1 MRIRGRLS
9 SRLGV
14 VWAVAF
20 AVCGVCMVQGDA
32 RAAAP
37 SRGTGINRALPA
49 GARISGTREAK
60 EAAPKPIAK
69 GENGLAGKTQMADWS
84 AANTG
89 DAWRIL
95 DKNEVTCEAFVTG
108 SWANL
113 ADGKMTAR
121 DFQMVSPP
129 DLGAALGLA
138 TVYGPDTAGWFV
150 AGGRRVHVQT
160 TDAKR
165 NNTTLSYESLARLGW
180 AAGVA
185 RDARPCARILWGKGI
200 LGSSM
205 PLETFCAKAVEK
217 APRTGAWLVAGL
229 AEFSTLRGRALERSP
244 VGASIHSMSASGN
257 GERPVFQTASA
268 ENRRAL
274 FVTLILDSKGSSE
287 AARSLAGRFLPP
299 DASVV
304 SPSGFLL
311 RTQYACFAP
320 PGPHIDP
327 TKPFQAIWNAH
338 NRTQVLDLPHVTTV
352 REALEGTRIT
362 KAYVSVY
369 AISAVVPYAL
379 YQKPELMDPTEKD
392 PSILIEQRLATANTP
407 LGEPVYERA
416 RILLRKPVAEAILR
430 ISRRARE
437 QGYRLKIYDAY
448 RPLSVSQR
456 LYAKHPDVRYLAAPN
471 VGSRHNRGA
480 ALDLTLTDAE
490 GSEIEMPSDYL
501 TFDTRSHRN
510 SPGMTAAARKNM
522 ELLTSL
528 MATERFTTINEE
540 WWHYDAPNWE
550 QYPVMDEPLWP
561 EGEPAAQ
568 SANGKR
574 PHKP

>member
-1 MRIRGRLS
+1 MIRSRTGLLS
-9 SRLGV
+9 PV
-14 VWAVAF
+14 VLILLF
-20 AVCGVCMVQGDA
+20 AIGGVCLAQEV

-37 SRGTGINRALPA
+37 SRSTGTKGALPGGTRTGGTG
-49 GARISGTREAK
+49 GARQAGV
-60 EAAPKPIAK
+60 KPTAK
-69 GENGLAGKTQMADWS
+69 GKDGSAGKTQMADWS

-89 DAWRIL
+89 GAWQML
-95 DKNEVTCEAFVTG
+95 DRNEETCEAFLTG
-108 SWANL
+108 SWADL
-113 ADGKMTAR
+113 VSGKMTAR

-150 AGGRRVHVQT
+150 AGGRRVHVRT

-185 RDARPCARILWGKGI
+185 KDARPCARILWGKGI

-244 VGASIHSMSASGN
+244 AGAAIHSMSASGN
-257 GERPVFQTASA
+257 GERAFFQTASA

-274 FVTLILDSKGSSE
+274 FVALMLDSKGSSE
-287 AARSLAGRFLPP
+287 ATHSLAGRFFPP
-299 DASVV
+299 DAPVV

-311 RTQYACFAP
+311 RTHYACFAP
-320 PGPHIDP
+320 PGPQIDP

-338 NRTQVLDLPHVTTV
+338 NRTQVLNLPHVTTV

-369 AISAVVPYAL
+369 AISAVAPYAL

-392 PSILIEQRLATANTP
+392 PSILIEQRLAKANNP
-407 LGEPVYERA
+407 LGEPVYERP

-430 ISRRARE
+430 ISERARQ
-437 QGYRLKIYDAY
+437 QGYRLKVYDAY

-471 VGSRHNRGA
+471 IGSQHNRGA

-490 GSEIEMPSDYL
+490 GREIEMPSDYL

-522 ELLTSL
+522 ELLTSF

-540 WWHYDAPNWE
+540 WWHYVAPNCE
-550 QYPVMDEPLWP
+550 QYPMMDEPLWP
-561 EGEPAAQ
+561 EDEPAAK
-568 SANGKR
+568 SANGITT
-574 PHKP
+574 P

>member
-1 MRIRGRLS
+1 MRIRGWLS
-9 SRLGV
+9 SHLGV

-20 AVCGVCMVQGDA
+20 VVCGVCMVQGEA

-37 SRGTGINRALPA
+37 SRGTGTNTALPGGTRTSGTG
-49 GARISGTREAK
+49 GARQ
-60 EAAPKPIAK
+60 AAVKPTAK
-69 GENGLAGKTQMADWS
+69 GKNASAGKTQMADWS
-84 AANTG
+84 AADTRG
-89 DAWRIL
+89 AWQML
-95 DKNEVTCEAFVTG
+95 DRNEETCEAFLTG
-108 SWANL
+108 SWADL
-113 ADGKMTAR
+113 ATGKLTAR
-121 DFQMVSPP
+121 DFQLVSPP

-150 AGGRRVHVQT
+150 AGGRRVHVRT
-160 TDAKR
+160 TDARR
-165 NNTTLSYESLARLGW
+165 NNTTLSYESLARLAW

-185 RDARPCARILWGKGI
+185 KDARPCARILWGKAA

-205 PLETFCAKAVEK
+205 PLETFCAKAVDK

-244 VGASIHSMSASGN
+244 AGTSITSMSASGN
-257 GERPVFQTASA
+257 GERPFFQTASA

-274 FVTLILDSKGSSE
+274 FVALMLDSKRSSE
-287 AARSLAGRFLPP
+287 AARSLAGRFFPP
-299 DASVV
+299 DPPVV
-304 SPSGFLL
+304 SPGGFLL
-311 RTQYACFAP
+311 RTHYACFAL
-320 PGPHIDP
+320 PGPRIDP

-338 NRTQVLDLPHVTTV
+338 NRTQLLDLPHVTTV
-352 REALEGTRIT
+352 REALEGTRIA

-407 LGEPVYERA
+407 IGEPVYERP

-430 ISRRARE
+430 ISRRARQ
-437 QGYRLKIYDAY
+437 QGCRLKIYDAY

-480 ALDLTLTDAE
+480 ALDLTLTDSQ
-490 GSEIEMPSDYL
+490 GREIEMPSDYL

-522 ELLTSL
+522 ELLTSF

-561 EGEPAAQ
+561 EHEPGAK
-568 SANGKR
+568 SANGITT
-574 PHKP
+574 P